1 MGYVGTMRQIAILGS
16 TGSIGRQALDV
27 VRAFPGE
34 FDVFALSAWNNRDLL
49 LEQAEEFQPTLVWS
63 NAQWP
68 NELLPSG
75 TRVASNLTEIVT
87 RDNVD
92 LVVQGMVG
100 NIGLLPTLEALEAG
114 KKVAMANKEPVVI
127 AGKLLTEAAARGGG
141 QLLPV
146 DSEPSA
152 IWQCLQ
158 GEEGQRT
165 VRRLIITASGGA
177 LRSLPLGEVAKV
189 TPEQALKH
197 PTWEMGKKITID
209 CATLMNKG
217 FEVIESHWL
226 FGMPWDQLDVVIH
239 HQSIIHS
246 MVEFTDGSMKAQMG
260 APDMRLPIQYAMFY
274 PQRMA
279 SEQIPRFDPIRTG
292 SLTFEQMDPQRYP
305 CFVTALEAGQAGGT
319 YPTVLSAADEVA
331 VDLFLQGRIEFM
343 DIHRLVVST
352 LERHD
357 STSDPTLEDILSAD
371 EWARQAVLSVTEK

>member
-63 NAQWP
+63 NVQWP
-68 NELLPSG
+68 DELLPSG

-279 SEQIPRFDPIRTG
+279 NEKIPRFDPIRAG

-305 CFVTALEAGQAGGT
+305 CFVTALEAGQTGGT

-331 VDLFLQGRIEFM
+331 VDLFLQGRIGFM
-343 DIHRLVVST
+343 DIHRLVAST

-371 EWARQAVLSVTEK
+371 KWARQAVLSVTEK

>member
-1 MGYVGTMRQIAILGS
+1 MKRIAILGS

-34 FDVFALSAWNNRDLL
+34 FEVFALSAWSNRDLL
-49 LEQAEEFQPTLVWS
+49 LKQAEEFYPTLLWS
-63 NAQWP
+63 KNQWSADC
-68 NELLPSG
+68 LPYKTHLADS
-75 TRVASNLTEIVT
+75 LTEIVT
-87 RDNVD
+87 EDNVD
-92 LVVQGMVG
+92 LIVQGMVG
-100 NIGLLPTLEALEAG
+100 NIGLLPTLAALEAG
-114 KKVAMANKEPVVI
+114 KKVAMANKEPFVI
-127 AGKLLTEAAARGGG
+127 AGELLTQAAARGGG

-158 GEEGQRT
+158 GEDAQRS

-177 LRSLPLGEVAKV
+177 LRHLPLEEIAKV

-226 FGMPWDQLDVVIH
+226 FGMPWNQLDVVIH

-246 MVEFTDGSMKAQMG
+246 MVEFTDGSMNAQMG
-260 APDMRLPIQYAMFY
+260 APDMRLPLQYAMFY

-279 SEQIPRFDPIRTG
+279 SKEIPRFDPILTG
-292 SLTFEQMDPQRYP
+292 SLTFEQMDTQRYP
-305 CFVTALEAGQAGGT
+305 CFITALEAGHAGGT
-319 YPTVLSAADEVA
+319 YPTVLSASDEAA
-331 VDLFLQGRIEFM
+331 VDLFLQGRIGFK
-343 DIHRLVVST
+343 DIHRLVAST
-352 LERHD
+352 LERHN
-357 STSDPTLEDILSAD
+357 STPRPTLEDILSAD
-371 EWARQAVLSVTEK
+371 EWARQAVLSVTEH

>member
-1 MGYVGTMRQIAILGS
+1 MKRIAILGS
-16 TGSIGRQALDV
+16 TGSIGRQTLDV
-27 VRAFPGE
+27 VRAFPDE
-34 FDVFALSAWNNRDLL
+34 FTMVALSAWSNRDLL
-49 LEQAEEFQPTLVWS
+49 LEQAKEFRPALLYS
-63 NAQWP
+63 KEQWTP
-68 NELLPSG
+68 DLLPAG
-75 TRVASNLTEIVT
+75 TRIAEDLKEIVT
-87 RDNVD
+87 HADVD
-92 LVVQGMVG
+92 LIIQGMVG
-100 NIGLLPTLEALEAG
+100 NIGLIPTLDALNAG
-114 KKVAMANKEPVVI
+114 KQVAMANKEPIVM
-127 AGKLLTEAAARGGG
+127 AGELLTQAASRGGG

-158 GEEGQRT
+158 GEDAHRS

-177 LRSLPLGEVAKV
+177 LRHLPLDQVAKV

-197 PTWEMGKKITID
+197 PTWNMGKKITID

-226 FGMPWDQLDVVIH
+226 FDMPWDQVDVVIH

-279 SEQIPRFDPIRTG
+279 SEKIPRFDPIAAG
-292 SLTFEQMDPQRYP
+292 SLTFEEMNPDRYP

-319 YPTVLSAADEVA
+319 YPTVLSAADETA
-331 VDLFLQGRIEFM
+331 VDLFLRGRIGFN
-343 DIHRLVVST
+343 DIHRLVAST
-352 LERHD
+352 LERHE
-357 STSDPTLEDILSAD
+357 STARPTLEDILAAD
-371 EWARQAVLSVTEK
+371 EWAKQIVLSATEIS

>member
-1 MGYVGTMRQIAILGS
+1 MKRIAILGS
-16 TGSIGRQALDV
+16 TGSIGRQTLEV
-27 VRAFPGE
+27 VRAFPDE
-34 FDVFALSAWNNRDLL
+34 FTVVALSAWSNRDLL
-49 LEQAEEFQPTLVWS
+49 LEQAKEFRPALLYS
-63 NAQWP
+63 KEQWTP
-68 NELLPSG
+68 DVLPAG
-75 TRVASNLTEIVT
+75 IRIAEDLKEIVT
-87 RDNVD
+87 RTDVD
-92 LVVQGMVG
+92 LIIQGMVG
-100 NIGLLPTLEALEAG
+100 NIGLIPTLDALNAG
-114 KKVAMANKEPVVI
+114 KQVAMANKEPIVM
-127 AGKLLTEAAARGGG
+127 AGELLTQAASRGGG

-158 GEEGQRT
+158 GEDAHRS

-177 LRSLPLGEVAKV
+177 LRHLPLDQVAKV

-197 PTWEMGKKITID
+197 PTWDMGKKITID

-226 FGMPWDQLDVVIH
+226 FDMPWDQVDVVIH

-279 SEQIPRFDPIRTG
+279 SEEIPRFDPIATG
-292 SLTFEQMDPQRYP
+292 SLTFEEMNPERYP

-319 YPTVLSAADEVA
+319 YPTVLSAADEAA
-331 VDLFLQGRIEFM
+331 VDLFLRGRIGFN
-343 DIHRLVVST
+343 DIHRLVAST
-352 LERHD
+352 LERHE
-357 STSDPTLEDILSAD
+357 STARPTLEDILAAD
-371 EWARQAVLSVTEK
+371 EWAKQIVQSATEIS